1 MTLLK
6 GMENTEL
13 REKIFFRLRYNFIII
28 PRIFAKIK
36 STLIRK
42 HIYSYYSM
50 ENFIDCDKTNEMKN
64 NILSD
69 FFESILFSLQRDIKC
84 KLCRTK
90 LRVWL
95 LVPVQAVRGMNTIE
109 FIWKNEYKLCFR
121 RYLGKVECEN
131 RRIITKLFAV
141 ERFLKTVVS
150 MTSTEWWYKFQGLM
164 SFAGSSNFDNVIS
177 T

>member
-6 GMENTEL
+6 GMGNTEL
-13 REKIFFRLRYNFIII
+13 QEKMFFRQRYNYIYI
-28 PRIFAKIK
+28 PKIFAKIK
-36 STLIRK
+36 RTLIHK
-42 HIYSYYSM
+42 HIYSYYSI
-50 ENFIDCDKTNEMKN
+50 EDFIDCDKINEMKN

-109 FIWKNEYKLCFR
+109 FI
-121 RYLGKVECEN
+121 
-131 RRIITKLFAV
+131 
-141 ERFLKTVVS
+141 
-150 MTSTEWWYKFQGLM
+150 
-164 SFAGSSNFDNVIS
+164 
-177 T
+177 